1 MAKILILDSDPAAAL
16 VTQHGLQRLQADSE
30 VTNATSAGDAW
41 LRCLHQAVD
50 LLIIDPNPANSAS
63 SALIKA
69 LRTDRPDTDVLV
81 LTAYDTP
88 RLRAQM
94 RALGVEHYLAKPV
107 ELRELG
113 HEVDLLMK
121 QRASM
126 RDKGF
131 VHAIESNKDRSQ
143 V

>member
-1 MAKILILDSDPAAAL
+1 MATAKILIFDSDPAAAL
-16 VTQHGLQRLQADSE
+16 VTQYGLQRLQPGTE
-30 VTNATSAGDAW
+30 VTTAASAGDAW
-41 LRCLHQAVD
+41 LSCLHQSVD
-50 LLIIDPNPANSAS
+50 LLIIDPSPANGAS

-107 ELRELG
+107 DLRELG
-113 HEVDLLMK
+113 HEVGLLME
-121 QRASM
+121 QRTGTS
-126 RDKGF
+126 
-131 VHAIESNKDRSQ
+131 
-143 V
+143 